1 MRWTLWLILLVLL
14 AIWHNVSGK
23 TMDEGAEAVC
33 FILGLSGI
41 TLFLD
46 YLNKRKKK

>member
-14 AIWHNVSGK
+14 GIFHEVSGK
-23 TMDEGAEAVC
+23 TMDEGAEAIC
-33 FILGLSGI
+33 FVLILSGI
-41 TLFLD
+41 TLFKD